1 MLDRFEVIAE
11 TIRGLQ
17 KLLSGGKAPSDLK
30 LPNDFIKAWLHCLM
44 FLTLLEPTATHR
56 ATHHLSK
63 AYDLIL
69 QGKLQILREAAE
81 SSLRARQAALPQ
93 GLLLTAVS
101 GLIQDMTDGRPDV
114 ITTYWDYLRQLVSRF
129 ELWKFYLLML
139 LRSSTLKLVH

>member
-1 MLDRFEVIAE
+1 MLKRFEVMAE

-30 LPNDFIKAWLHCLM
+30 LPHDFVKAWLHCLM
-44 FLTLLEPTATHR
+44 FLILVEPTATHR

-69 QGKLQILREAAE
+69 QGKLQLLREAAE

-114 ITTYWDYLRQLVSRF
+114 ITTYWDYLRELVSD
-129 ELWKFYLLML
+129 
-139 LRSSTLKLVH
+139 LKL